1 MRLATSLL
9 LAGLVALPHSLS
21 AQWTQGAPGKIWVK
35 SALFIQNTDERY
47 TAIGEREPYFAEGV
61 ADSKA
66 LYTEFI
72 VGLHPKLDFW
82 LQVPY
87 FDLTFTDNVQT
98 LSETGIGDVRAW
110 LRWNPIRLFG
120 GRTPISIRA
129 GAKAPL
135 GESPIDAQ
143 IIPLGEGQWDLEA
156 FGEIGH
162 SFWPV
167 PAYAILWLGYRV
179 RFENTEQSKDPG
191 NEFVFLAEAGV
202 NPTPGTFVKTTLD
215 GFRGQAIEAEG
226 ILTSSK
232 RRITNLQFTGAVKTG
247 PVWPEFS
254 VRVPL
259 AGQEFP
265 AGVQFVFGASVQVR

>member
-1 MRLATSLL
+1 MRLATSLV

-21 AQWTQGAPGKIWVK
+21 AQWTQGAAGKIWVK

-61 ADSKA
+61 AESKA
-66 LYTEFI
+66 LYTDFI
-72 VGLHPKLDFW
+72 LGLHPKLDFW

-87 FDLTFTDNVQT
+87 FDLTFTDLVQT

-110 LRWNPIRLFG
+110 LRWNPIQLFG

-129 GAKAPL
+129 GAKAPV

-143 IIPLGEGQWDLEA
+143 IIPLGEGQWDLEG

-179 RFENTEQSKDPG
+179 RFENTEQFNDPG
-191 NEFVFLAEAGV
+191 NEFVFLVEAGG
-202 NPTPGTFVKTTLD
+202 NPIPGTFVKTTLD
-215 GFRGQAIEAEG
+215 GFRGEPIERDG
-226 ILTSSK
+226 ILTRSQ
-232 RRITNLQFTGAVKTG
+232 RHITTLQFTGAVRTG
-247 PVWPEFS
+247 PLWPEFS
-254 VRVPL
+254 VRLPL

-265 AGVQFVFGASVQVR
+265 AGVQFVIGASAQVR

>member
-1 MRLATSLL
+1 MRLATSLV
-9 LAGLVALPHSLS
+9 LAGLAALPHSMS
-21 AQWTQGAPGKIWVK
+21 AQWTQGAAGKIWVK
-35 SALFIQNTDERY
+35 SALFIQNTNERY
-47 TAIGEREPYFAEGV
+47 TATGEREPYFAEGV

-66 LYTEFI
+66 LYNDFI

-87 FDLTFTDNVQT
+87 LDLTFTDINQT
-98 LSETGIGDVRAW
+98 LSEKGIGDVRGW

-120 GRTPISIRA
+120 GQTPISIRV

-135 GESPIDAQ
+135 GESPLDAQ

-167 PAYAILWLGYRV
+167 PGYAILWLGYRV
-179 RFENTEQSKDPG
+179 RFENTEQVRDPG
-191 NEFVFLAEAGV
+191 NEFVFLAEAGG

-215 GFRGQAIEAEG
+215 GFRGGPTEQDGVVTA
-226 ILTSSK
+226 SQ
-232 RRITNLQFTGAVKTG
+232 RRITNLQFTGAVRIG
-247 PVWPEFS
+247 PLWPEFS
-254 VRVPL
+254 VRLPL
-259 AGQEFP
+259 AGQDFP
-265 AGVQFVFGASVQVR
+265 AGVQFVIGASAQVR